1 MLKGHELHLT
11 PRDGAPTRLDLRLFA
26 EGKIG
31 LHGPGR
37 ERRVYVKARGNVI
50 PLRRQA

>member
-1 MLKGHELHLT
+1 VLEPQSGSPNGPLIT
-11 PRDGAPTRLDLRLFA
+11 LDLRLFA

-37 ERRVYVKARGNVI
+37 ERRIYVKKRSNVI
-50 PLRRQA
+50 PLRRHG